1 MKNSADDSYCVHDGV
16 NQVADKD
23 SELKMDNNNGRS
35 AVIKP
40 LAVLMNV
47 TEPLETMRKLLE
59 SQLHCSLEQ
68 FEFWLQDTMKLDPSV
83 NLVQQCV
90 AGTGMV
96 QINVELKRDGETLP
110 RLNIIDVLQ
119 PPQDSADSSESGTL
133 NVAPHHTITR
143 WVVDEEFYKHQ
154 TDLLIP
160 SDPKSWDCHQTKHW
174 LQWAV
179 YRFGLYSVDLN
190 SFSLN
195 GAQLMELQ
203 YSEFAKYIPNDSDN
217 IFWTHL
223 ELLKKYKFVA
233 IPLRSVTTDTSGKCV
248 DQQKAD
254 CDNNVDNSDLLQTRS
269 LLASG
274 FTGSQIQLWQFLLEL
289 LTDGAFRKVIQWTGD
304 DGSFQLIN
312 PEAVAR
318 LWGHRKCK
326 PTMNYDKLSR
336 ALRYYYDGDMIAKVP
351 GRRFVYRFVCD
362 LKTLVGY
369 SAAELNELV
378 LHTVDHSALHP
389 L

>member
-1 MKNSADDSYCVHDGV
+1 MKNSTDDSYCVHDGV
-16 NQVADKD
+16 SQVGDKD
-23 SELKMDNNNGRS
+23 SNLKMDSKNARS

-40 LAVLMNV
+40 IAVLMNV

-90 AGTGMV
+90 VGTGMV
-96 QINVELKRDGETLP
+96 QINVELKCE

-119 PPQDSADSSESGTL
+119 PPLDSEDSNESGTM
-133 NVAPHHTITR
+133 NIAPHHTITS
-143 WVVDEEFYKHQ
+143 WVVDEEFYNHQ
-154 TDLLIP
+154 TDLPIP
-160 SDPKSWDCHQTKHW
+160 VDPKNWDCRHTKHW

-195 GAQLMELQ
+195 GAQLMQLQ

-233 IPLRSVTTDTSGKCV
+233 IPQPSVTTDTSANDRGCG
-248 DQQKAD
+248 QKD
-254 CDNNVDNSDLLQTRS
+254 VCDNNVAITDLLQTRS
-269 LLASG
+269 LSASG
-274 FTGSQIQLWQFLLEL
+274 INGSQIQLWQFLLEL
-289 LTDGAFRKVIQWTGD
+289 LTDGSFRTVIQWIGD

-312 PEAVAR
+312 PEAVAQ
-318 LWGHRKCK
+318 LWGQRKCK
-326 PTMNYDKLSR
+326 PTMNYEKLSR

-351 GRRFVYRFVCD
+351 GKRFVYKFVCD
-362 LKTLVGY
+362 LETLLGY
-369 SAAELNELV
+369 SAAELNQLV
-378 LHTVDHSALHP
+378 LHSVEQLPHRSALHDD
-389 L
+389 